1 LGPWIRNR
9 DLRRPKI
16 IENTATEKDKKE
28 GQDVF
33 SG

>member
-16 IENTATEKDKKE
+16 IENTATEKDKE